1 MYKITLSWE
10 SDLIES
16 SGVKDMNTA
25 IKQVKLVENLLYIDL
40 FNLIILVACGVRGS
54 FRILVGVEM
63 SLGGIKIIR

>member
-1 MYKITLSWE
+1 
-10 SDLIES
+10 
-16 SGVKDMNTA
+16 MNTA